1 MSTDYQIN
9 AEPRSES
16 GKAASRRYRREGKIP
31 AVVYGAGKDNVSLL
45 LDHHEIFHNLETEG
59 FHSAIIKINVGKK
72 TEQAILRDVQMD
84 PVKPNVLH
92 VDFQRVSA
100 TEKLH
105 IAVPIHFMGEEEA
118 PGVKTEHGI
127 MSHMINEVDVS
138 CLPADLP
145 EYLEVDVSGLSL
157 GDSVHLSDIQVPEGV
172 ELTALL
178 HEGEDQMVATV
189 YAPTVDAEAEEL
201 EEMEAA
207 EAAEE
212 APEEEAEA
220 EGETEGEGGE
230 SEEEKSED

>member
-31 AVVYGAGKDNVSLL
+31 AVVYGAGKENTSLL

-59 FHSAIIKINVGKK
+59 FHSAVIKINVGKQ

-105 IAVPIHFMGEEEA
+105 IAVPIHFVGEEEA

-127 MSHMINEVDVS
+127 LSHMINEVDVS

-145 EYLEVDVSGLSL
+145 EYLEVDVSGLNV
-157 GDSVHLSDIQVPEGV
+157 GDSVNLSDIQVPEGV
-172 ELTALL
+172 ELTALM
-178 HEGEDQMVATV
+178 HEGEDQVVATV
-189 YAPTVDAEAEEL
+189 YQPTMEVEEEEL
-201 EEMEAA
+201 EA
-207 EAAEE
+207 
-212 APEEEAEA
+212 EAEA
-220 EGETEGEGGE
+220 EGAEEAAAEAETEGEGEGE
-230 SEEEKSED
+230 SEETSED

>member
-9 AEPRSES
+9 AEPRTET
-16 GKAASRRYRREGKIP
+16 GKSASRRYRREGKIP
-31 AVVYGAGKDNVSLL
+31 AVVYGAGKENVALL

-72 TEQAILRDVQMD
+72 VEQAILRDVQMD
-84 PVKPNVLH
+84 PVKPNVYH

-105 IAVPIHFMGEEEA
+105 IQVPIHFVGEEDT

-145 EYLEVDVSGLSL
+145 EYLEVDVSSLNL
-157 GDSVHLSDIQVPEGV
+157 GDSVYLSDIKVPEGV
-172 ELTALL
+172 ELTALM
-178 HEGEDQMVATV
+178 HEGEDQVVATV
-189 YAPTVDAEAEEL
+189 YQPTMEVEEEEL
-201 EEMEAA
+201 EA

-212 APEEEAEA
+212 GVEEAGEEGEGEGEGEGEEEA
-220 EGETEGEGGE
+220 
-230 SEEEKSED
+230 SED

>member
-9 AEPRSES
+9 AEPRSAT
-16 GKAASRRYRREGKIP
+16 GKSASRRSRHQNKIP
-31 AVVYGAGKDNVSLL
+31 AVVYGAGKDNQPLL

-59 FHSAIIKINVGKK
+59 FQSAVIKINVGSNV
-72 TEQAILRDVQMD
+72 EQAILRDVQMHPTKD
-84 PVKPNVLH
+84 KVMH

-105 IAVPIHFMGEEEA
+105 IAVPIHFIGEEEA

-127 MSHMINEVDVS
+127 MSHVINEVDVS
-138 CLPADLP
+138 CLPGDLP

-172 ELTALL
+172 ELTALM

-189 YAPTVDAEAEEL
+189 YAPQVDAEAEE
-201 EEMEAA
+201 A
-207 EAAEE
+207 
-212 APEEEAEA
+212 EEAEA
-220 EGETEGEGGE
+220 AAAEEGAEEGEGEEGEGE
-230 SEEEKSED
+230 SEEDKSES